1 MTHVLFAEDD
11 PQIAGPVMRAFE
23 RAGLR
28 ARWVTRGDD
37 AQAALAAGA
46 FDAAVLDIGLPGCDG
61 LEVLRRLRERGDPL
75 PVLLLTAR
83 DEVGD
88 RVRGLDAG
96 ADDYLV
102 KPFDMVELEARVRA
116 LLRRGRVAG
125 GPPAPRLGRLSLRGD
140 ETGPRLDDLPL
151 IADWPNRP
159 LQMVDH
165 AIGKPSRTRLRVV
178 GHEPWLDATR
188 VDLFPETGRSHQ
200 LRVHL
205 QAIGYP
211 ILGDEFYAPPEVFAR
226 ATRLLLHATV
236 LAFRHPSTAT
246 ALRVES
252 PAPF

>member
-46 FDAAVLDIGLPGCDG
+46 FDAAVLDIGLPGRDG
-61 LEVLRRLRERGDPL
+61 LEVLRGLRERGDPL

-140 ETGPRLDDLPL
+140 ETVPRLDDLPL
-151 IADWPNRP
+151 ELSPREAGV
-159 LQMVDH
+159 L
-165 AIGKPSRTRLRVV
+165 AILLRRAGRVV
-178 GHEPWLDATR
+178 GKPVVLQELAAADSSAMDLSDAAVEVMVHR
-188 VDLFPETGRSHQ
+188 
-200 LRVHL
+200 LRRKLEGSGAEIHTVGGF
-205 QAIGYP
+205 GY
-211 ILGDEFYAPPEVFAR
+211 LLR
-226 ATRLLLHATV
+226 AKDG
-236 LAFRHPSTAT
+236 
-246 ALRVES
+246 
-252 PAPF
+252 

>member
-140 ETGPRLDDLPL
+140 ETVPRLDDLPL
-151 IADWPNRP
+151 ELSPREAGV
-159 LQMVDH
+159 L
-165 AIGKPSRTRLRVV
+165 AILLRRAGRVV
-178 GHEPWLDATR
+178 GKPVVLQELAAADSSAMDLSDAAVEVMVHR
-188 VDLFPETGRSHQ
+188 
-200 LRVHL
+200 LRRKLEGSGAEIHTVRGF
-205 QAIGYP
+205 GY
-211 ILGDEFYAPPEVFAR
+211 LLR
-226 ATRLLLHATV
+226 AKDG
-236 LAFRHPSTAT
+236 
-246 ALRVES
+246 
-252 PAPF
+252 

>member
-46 FDAAVLDIGLPGCDG
+46 FDAAVLDIGLPGRDG
-61 LEVLRRLRERGDPL
+61 LEVLRGLRERGDPL

-140 ETGPRLDDLPL
+140 ETVPRLDDLPL
-151 IADWPNRP
+151 ELSPREAGV
-159 LQMVDH
+159 L
-165 AIGKPSRTRLRVV
+165 AILLRRAGRVV
-178 GHEPWLDATR
+178 GKPVVLQELAAADSSAMDLSDAAVEVMVHR
-188 VDLFPETGRSHQ
+188 
-200 LRVHL
+200 LRRKLEGSGAEIHTVRGF
-205 QAIGYP
+205 GY
-211 ILGDEFYAPPEVFAR
+211 LLR
-226 ATRLLLHATV
+226 AKDG
-236 LAFRHPSTAT
+236 
-246 ALRVES
+246 
-252 PAPF
+252 

>member
-1 MTHVLFAEDD
+1 VTHVLFAEDD

-46 FDAAVLDIGLPGCDG
+46 FDAAVLDIGLPGRDG
-61 LEVLRRLRERGDPL
+61 LEVLRGLRERGDPL

-140 ETGPRLDDLPL
+140 ETVPRLDDLPL
-151 IADWPNRP
+151 ELSPREAGV
-159 LQMVDH
+159 L
-165 AIGKPSRTRLRVV
+165 AILLRRAGRVV
-178 GHEPWLDATR
+178 GKPVVLQELAAADSSAMDLSDAAVEVMVHR
-188 VDLFPETGRSHQ
+188 
-200 LRVHL
+200 LRRKLEGSGAEIHTVRGF
-205 QAIGYP
+205 GY
-211 ILGDEFYAPPEVFAR
+211 LLR
-226 ATRLLLHATV
+226 AKDG
-236 LAFRHPSTAT
+236 
-246 ALRVES
+246 
-252 PAPF
+252 